1 MSARIGMFDSG
12 VGGLTVLKAF
22 RNAFPQ
28 ADIQYV
34 GDTLHMPYGDKSPD
48 TIRDFSRHI
57 ARYLRSSGAE
67 LIVIACNSAS
77 SWAYEAVC
85 EEAGNIPVLDVVRPV
100 VHHLAKQP
108 NLSQVGLVGTR
119 ATVQSGIYPRLLKA
133 LAPNIHIDAL
143 ATPLLA
149 PLVEEGIQLH
159 ELNRLLV
166 SHYLQQ
172 LPLDSMQALV
182 LACTHYPV
190 LQDVFQELLG
200 PNIQV
205 LNPGELLALECRNKG
220 LNFAGKGT
228 LLCEVT
234 EYTSAFEKTA
244 ERLLGHPI
252 SLQTIDL
259 HA

>member
-1 MSARIGMFDSG
+1 MFDSG

-48 TIRDFSRHI
+48 NIRDFSRHI

-182 LACTHYPV
+182 LACTHYPLMEKKIQSFLPENV
-190 LQDVFQELLG
+190 KLVTQGDIVAKSLATYLQNHPEMDQKCSKNGQLLFFTTDN
-200 PNIQV
+200 PTRFEEQV
-205 LNPGELLALECRNKG
+205 SLFFGQKIAANHTDLA
-220 LNFAGKGT
+220 
-228 LLCEVT
+228 
-234 EYTSAFEKTA
+234 
-244 ERLLGHPI
+244 
-252 SLQTIDL
+252 
-259 HA
+259 

>member
-1 MSARIGMFDSG
+1 MFDSG

-22 RNAFPQ
+22 RNAFPK
-28 ADIQYV
+28 ADIHYV
-34 GDTLHMPYGDKSPD
+34 GDTLHMPYGDKSPEN
-48 TIRDFSRHI
+48 IRDFSRKI
-57 ARYLRSSGAE
+57 ARYLRNSGAN

-85 EEAGNIPVLDVVRPV
+85 EEAGNIPVLDVVRPI
-100 VHHLAKQP
+100 VHHLAHMP
-108 NLSQVGLVGTR
+108 NLQQVGLVGTR

-133 LAPNIHIDAL
+133 AAPNIHIQTL

-149 PLVEEGIQLH
+149 PLVEEGIQLP

-166 SHYLQQ
+166 SHYLRQ
-172 LPLDSMQALV
+172 LKLEELQALV

-190 LQDVFQELLG
+190 LQETFQEVLG
-200 PNIQV
+200 SHIQV
-205 LNPGELLALECRNKG
+205 LNPGQVLATDCLSRG
-220 LNFAGKGT
+220 MDFPGSAA

-234 EYTSAFEKTA
+234 EFTPAFETTA

-252 SLQTIDL
+252 SLKTVDL
-259 HA
+259 HT